1 MRDNSKTQTGFGSV
15 RHLEAYQY
23 RFFSLTLS
31 LLHITLTKTK
41 KKEQTQNEFL
51 QSSLISMSKRV
62 FI

>member
-23 RFFSLTLS
+23 RFFSLTLF
-31 LLHITLTKTK
+31 LHITLTKTK

>member
-15 RHLEAYQY
+15 RHLEAYL
-23 RFFSLTLS
+23 FNSLF
-31 LLHITLTKTK
+31 LHITLTKTK